1 MWSVVAVSGLHI
13 GNLRYILRPKTIR
26 EADAC
31 RSFRR
36 TSNEMDIDAIHKA
49 LANPLRREILEWLKE
64 PERHFPD
71 QELPHSHGVCAGQI
85 DGRCGM
91 SQSTVSAH
99 LSVLHK
105 AGLVTTKR
113 VGQWVFFRRDEA
125 VIQAF
130 RDSIGNL

>member
-1 MWSVVAVSGLHI
+1 M
-13 GNLRYILRPKTIR
+13 
-26 EADAC
+26 
-31 RSFRR
+31 
-36 TSNEMDIDAIHKA
+36 SNEMDIDAIHKA

-64 PERHFPD
+64 PERHFPS
-71 QELPHSHGVCAGQI
+71 QELPHVHGVCAGQI

-99 LSVLHK
+99 LATLHK

-113 VGQWVFFRRDEA
+113 VGQWVFFKRDEA

>member
-1 MWSVVAVSGLHI
+1 
-13 GNLRYILRPKTIR
+13 
-26 EADAC
+26 
-31 RSFRR
+31 
-36 TSNEMDIDAIHKA
+36 MDIDAIHKA

-64 PERHFPD
+64 PELHFPN
-71 QELPHSHGVCAGQI
+71 QELPLSHGVCAGQI
-85 DGRCGM
+85 DERCNM

-99 LSVLHK
+99 LATLHK

-113 VGQWVFFRRDEA
+113 VGQWVFFKRDEA

>member
-1 MWSVVAVSGLHI
+1 
-13 GNLRYILRPKTIR
+13 
-26 EADAC
+26 
-31 RSFRR
+31 
-36 TSNEMDIDAIHKA
+36 MDIDAIHKA

-71 QELPHSHGVCAGQI
+71 QELPHAHGVCAGQI